1 MANDPHTIHVVVS
14 SSWPSTASASKTWL
28 STSTPPSSV
37 EVTPAMGSTSH
48 GVITPVVTVV
58 SSALAQWWPHH
69 AWPSTSVKRWPM
81 IMGGWGMIETR
92 PTWGIVGWVATVH
105 GNLHVHVVHTIQT
118 RTMAKKTLVN

>member
-58 SSALAQWWPHH
+58 SSALAQRWPHH

-81 IMGGWGMIETR
+81 IMGGWGMIEAR
-92 PTWGIVGWVATVH
+92 PTWGIAGWVATVH
-105 GNLHVHVVHTIQT
+105 GNLHVHVVHTIDT
-118 RTMAKKTLVN
+118 RPVAKKTLVN